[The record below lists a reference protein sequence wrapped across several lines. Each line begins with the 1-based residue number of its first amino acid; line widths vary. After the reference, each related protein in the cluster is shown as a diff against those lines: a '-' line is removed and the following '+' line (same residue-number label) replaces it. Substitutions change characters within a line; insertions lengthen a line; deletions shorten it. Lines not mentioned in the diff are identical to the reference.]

1 MAKATGSFVEK
12 HGLWTDTQA
21 RAAPGVARR
30 IAREGLEVVRF
41 AFADQHGVP
50 RGKALVGS
58 AAVTAMREGVH
69 MVSTV
74 LLKDTSGRTAWPVFT
89 SGAGAG
95 KAGGMD
101 DFQSASDVVLVA
113 DPTTF
118 HVLPWAD
125 KTGWMLCNAYFTD
138 GRPVPFDTRAIM
150 QRALARLGGAGFN
163 FVAGL
168 EVEFH
173 VFRLENPRLALSDGG
188 WPGEPPEVS
197 LLQTGYQLLTEQRY
211 EQMEPAL
218 ALLRRDLIKMGM
230 PLRSMEIELGP
241 SQCEFVF
248 GTGSGIAPADMMV
261 LFRNAAKQI
270 LRRNGYH
277 ASFMCRPKIPHVMS
291 SGWHLHQS
299 LADPKSGKNLFMP
312 VAAAQGKP
320 ARQGAPEGATK
331 AVPKAVPRT
340 ATRTA
345 TRASHSGAAH
355 YLSQTGVHYL
365 AGLLAHAQGAAAF
378 TTPTINGYRR
388 YRPNSLAPDR
398 AIWGSD
404 NRGAMVRVVG
414 AAGDATSRVENRAGE
429 PAANPYLYMAAQIFA
444 GLEGIAH
451 QRDPGPSADVPYE
464 TAAPRLP
471 ASLPEALAALG
482 DSACMR
488 EGFGDAFVEYF
499 IHIKRAEL
507 ARFEA
512 EVSEWEQREYF
523 DIY

>member
-1 MAKATGSFVEK
+1 MMAKPASGFVER
-12 HGLWTDTQA
+12 HGLWTEAQA
-21 RAAPGVARR
+21 RAAQSVEQR
-30 IAREGLEVVRF
+30 IAEEGLEVVRF

-50 RGKALVGS
+50 RGKALIGGE
-58 AAVTAMREGVH
+58 AAAAMRDGVH

-89 SGAGAG
+89 KGAGAAA
-95 KAGGMD
+95 AGGMD

-138 GRPVPFDTRAIM
+138 GRPVPFDTRAQM
-150 QRALARLGGAGFN
+150 QRALARLAKAGFN
-163 FVAGL
+163 YVAGL

-173 VFRLENPRLALSDGG
+173 VFKVENPRLALSDGG

-218 ALLRRDLIKMGM
+218 ALLRRDLLKMGM

-261 LFRNAAKQI
+261 LFRNAAKQV

-299 LADPKSGKNLFMP
+299 LADPKSRRNLFMP
-312 VAAAQGKP
+312 EPGAAQRG
-320 ARQGAPEGATK
+320 
-331 AVPKAVPRT
+331 
-340 ATRTA
+340 
-345 TRASHSGAAH
+345 SAAN
-355 YLSQTGVHYL
+355 YLSQTGTHYL

-414 AAGDATSRVENRAGE
+414 AAGDATSRVENRVGE
-429 PAANPYLYMAAQIFA
+429 PAANPYLYMASQIFA
-444 GLEGIAH
+444 GLDGIAH
-451 QRDPGPSADVPYE
+451 QRDPGLSADVPYE
-464 TAAPRLP
+464 TNAPRLP
-471 ASLPEALAALG
+471 TSLPEALAALA

-488 EGFGDAFVEYF
+488 EGFGDGFVDYF
-499 IHIKRAEL
+499 MHIKQAEL
-507 ARFEA
+507 ARFNA
-512 EVSEWEQREYF
+512 EVTEWEQREYF

>member
-1 MAKATGSFVEK
+1 MMDKATSFVEK
-12 HGLWTDTQA
+12 HGLWTDAQA
-21 RAAPGVARR
+21 RAALTVAQR
-30 IAREGLEVVRF
+30 IAEEGLEVVRF

-50 RGKALVGS
+50 RGKALIGGE
-58 AAVTAMREGVH
+58 APAAMRDGVH

-89 SGAGAG
+89 RGAGFDAPE
-95 KAGGMD
+95 
-101 DFQSASDVVLVA
+101 FQSAADVVLVA

-150 QRALARLGGAGFN
+150 QRALARLDKAGFGY
-163 FVAGL
+163 VAGL

-173 VFRLENPRLALSDGG
+173 VFKLENARLALDDAG
-188 WPGEPPEVS
+188 WPGTPPEVS
-197 LLQTGYQLLTEQRY
+197 LLQTGYHLLTEQRY

-218 ALLRRDLIKMGM
+218 ALLRRDLLKMGM

-248 GTGSGIAPADMMV
+248 GTGSGIGPADMMV

-277 ASFMCRPKIPHVMS
+277 ASFMCRPKIPQVMS

-299 LADPKSGKNLFMP
+299 LADPKNGKNLFMP
-312 VAAAQGKP
+312 APGQAARA
-320 ARQGAPEGATK
+320 E
-331 AVPKAVPRT
+331 
-340 ATRTA
+340 
-345 TRASHSGAAH
+345 RASAAN
-355 YLSQTGVHYL
+355 YLSTTGGHYL

-414 AAGDATSRVENRAGE
+414 AAGDATSRVENRVGE
-429 PAANPYLYMAAQIFA
+429 PAANPYLYMASQIFA
-444 GLEGIAH
+444 GLDGIAH
-451 QRDPGPSADVPYE
+451 ARDPGRSADVPYE
-464 TAAPRLP
+464 TDAPRLP

-482 DSACMR
+482 ASACMR
-488 EGFGDAFVEYF
+488 EGFGADFVDYF
-499 IHIKRAEL
+499 IHIKQAEL
-507 ARFEA
+507 ARFNA
-512 EVSEWEQREYF
+512 EVTEWEQREYF